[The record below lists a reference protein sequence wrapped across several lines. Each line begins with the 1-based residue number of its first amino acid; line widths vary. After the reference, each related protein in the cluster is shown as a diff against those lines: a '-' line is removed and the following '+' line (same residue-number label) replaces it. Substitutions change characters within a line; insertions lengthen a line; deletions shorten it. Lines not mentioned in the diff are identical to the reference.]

1 MNSSAAWSAI
11 EIAEFLMDFHTPE
24 DVGEL
29 TLKTDSAYTD
39 YQWWLA
45 KTEDDGWEIVTFGY

>member
-1 MNSSAAWSAI
+1 
-11 EIAEFLMDFHTPE
+11 MDFHTPE